1 MDISFTVCLFVQF
14 VRLRI
19 SPPTIKL
26 AASNFARQFIG
37 VQGRES
43 PIFVNFGLQKP
54 KIGQIH
60 VARALADSSN
70 RDVTF
75 LECRAVCGCRIA
87 MCGYMAV
94 PEDGRTCLV
103 FQYLAKRLATKN
115 VSEIGEV
122 VSFFVEW
129 NV

>member
-1 MDISFTVCLFVQF
+1 
-14 VRLRI
+14 
-19 SPPTIKL
+19 
-26 AASNFARQFIG
+26 
-37 VQGRES
+37 
-43 PIFVNFGLQKP
+43 
-54 KIGQIH
+54 
-60 VARALADSSN
+60 
-70 RDVTF
+70 
-75 LECRAVCGCRIA
+75 